1 MLHELFISAKD
12 TNELR
17 TCSTCNQL
25 LPHSKFYKDGT
36 DPEGNTKFRR
46 DCKDCYKTK
55 RMHEAKLK
63 AKSKGAKQHERPR
76 DQVRRRKS
84 N

>member
-1 MLHELFISAKD
+1 
-12 TNELR
+12 
-17 TCSTCNQL
+17 
-25 LPHSKFYKDGT
+25 
-36 DPEGNTKFRR
+36 
-46 DCKDCYKTK
+46 
-55 RMHEAKLK
+55 MHEAKLK